1 MLVAFSALALFIT
14 TTFVKG
20 KKGNSPMLKKIMTVF
35 IALYAALAFATVDV
49 NKANHADL
57 TQVKGIG
64 PATATRIM
72 DARKQGPFKN
82 WDDLIGRVKG
92 IAETSAS
99 KLSEGGLTV
108 NGQAYKT
115 GPTSSSKPASTTEK
129 SAKPAQT
136 AGKKQEKS

>member
-1 MLVAFSALALFIT
+1 MI
-14 TTFVKG
+14 
-20 KKGNSPMLKKIMTVF
+20 KKIMAVLLAF
-35 IALYAALAFATVDV
+35 YAAFAFAAVDV
-49 NKANHADL
+49 NKASHSDL
-57 TQVKGIG
+57 TEVKGIG

-92 IAETSAS
+92 IAATSAG

-108 NGQAYKT
+108 NGQPYKI
-115 GPTSSSKPASTTEK
+115 SNKPASSAEK
-129 SAKPAQT
+129 SAKPSQT

>member
-1 MLVAFSALALFIT
+1 MRVHASASLTIANFQ
-14 TTFVKG
+14 G
-20 KKGNSPMLKKIMTVF
+20 KFRMIKKIMTVLLAF
-35 IALYAALAFATVDV
+35 YAALAFAAVDV
-49 NKANHADL
+49 NKATHSDL
-57 TQVKGIG
+57 TEVKGIG

-92 IAETSAS
+92 IAATSAG

-108 NGQAYKT
+108 NGQPYKT
-115 GPTSSSKPASTTEK
+115 GIKPAPSTEK